1 MKKRLAILLLSVIS
15 ILGFSV
21 QDIYPKNYTQEEQ
34 LILVGTGAFCDGFYD
49 VAEKQFLHFIN
60 DYPNHKKVY
69 SIYYL
74 LGKTLLLKGKFREAQ
89 TVFEKIVRDNKNFES
104 MDYALFWLA
113 EIEIRLGRVDE
124 ARKLLFSIIRRFP
137 RFEWVDYSYYLL
149 GLLDLGFHRLDPA
162 ETSFKKVSLLSRD
175 RELIRSSFFWLGV
188 LSFRKKDFETA
199 SHYFQMVSEDPKSVP
214 EIYERYALFWL
225 GETHLKLGRFSDA
238 KLNYRN
244 FNEQF
249 KNDPLNTEVNW
260 RIGFSDYRS
269 GNLMDSIEIFQSI
282 KDHSSDSILM
292 MYTHY
297 LLGEIFLALGDYPSS
312 TKEINVLLNKTQGNM
327 LSGVSLLALFWN
339 FVHMGEMEE
348 AYKVFQRLQKLNHF
362 EDEKAFI
369 QCLNAELIFLEGR
382 ISDSL
387 PYYFNIINTRFRE
400 KALYQMGKG
409 YFFENKFREA
419 ITNLDILFLE
429 FPNSKYTEECL
440 LMKAECLN
448 QLGNLEQA
456 LETYDM
462 IIRHNK
468 NDIWHLFALIQIG
481 NISLLRHENKRAENA
496 FIKVIEDFPNHP
508 LFCHAAFQL
517 GNLYFKRNNIAEA
530 IHFYSTVLRGNLLE
544 LFGKAYFNL
553 GEIFYLQGKYEKAFS
568 SFETGVSYLKENS
581 LWFFLTQL
589 EIGNLQRKW
598 GKREEAEKAY
608 LIILNHS
615 KDEDIKKAARILL
628 NHMDSH

>member
-1 MKKRLAILLLSVIS
+1 
-15 ILGFSV
+15 
-21 QDIYPKNYTQEEQ
+21 
-34 LILVGTGAFCDGFYD
+34 
-49 VAEKQFLHFIN
+49 
-60 DYPNHKKVY
+60 
-69 SIYYL
+69 
-74 LGKTLLLKGKFREAQ
+74 
-89 TVFEKIVRDNKNFES
+89 
-104 MDYALFWLA
+104 
-113 EIEIRLGRVDE
+113 
-124 ARKLLFSIIRRFP
+124 
-137 RFEWVDYSYYLL
+137 
-149 GLLDLGFHRLDPA
+149 
-162 ETSFKKVSLLSRD
+162 
-175 RELIRSSFFWLGV
+175 
-188 LSFRKKDFETA
+188 
-199 SHYFQMVSEDPKSVP
+199 
-214 EIYERYALFWL
+214 
-225 GETHLKLGRFSDA
+225 
-238 KLNYRN
+238 
-244 FNEQF
+244 
-249 KNDPLNTEVNW
+249 
-260 RIGFSDYRS
+260 
-269 GNLMDSIEIFQSI
+269 MDSIEIFQSI